1 MDFENLRI
9 NYIGFQEYISKG
21 LYQSS
26 YTINKSKPQNEQE
39 ININSDNIYK
49 VIKKTVSD
57 ALAVV
62 NPKLV
67 KKSTLAKML
76 DVSVD
81 QIDRLMREQ
90 ILVEEIHFTRYRPKG
105 DPMFDVA
112 ECLAALRPNRAKER
126 VLV

>member
-1 MDFENLRI
+1 MNIENLRI

-21 LYQSS
+21 LYLPS
-26 YTINKSKPQNEQE
+26 YAINKLPNEQE
-39 ININSDNIYK
+39 FNHDNIYK
-49 VIKKTVSD
+49 VIKKTVAD

-62 NPKLV
+62 NPKIV

-126 VLV
+126 ILV